1 MLTLHYIDES
11 MLKFPVSKIAAASV
25 ILAINIFKLREKF
38 IEKFSK
44 KSNKIIKK
52 KKDGQEFFQ
61 HAHDAEDDQVIFHL
75 NTDIWNNS
83 EMALQTGYTIEM
95 LKEPLYALS
104 KFVSQN
110 LVPNKLKYFH
120 VEAVQELV
128 NAPYILNPQE

>member
-25 ILAINIFKLREKF
+25 LLAINIFKLREKF
-38 IEKFSK
+38 IQKFSK

-52 KKDGQEFFQ
+52 KDGEEFFQ
-61 HAHDAEDDQVIFHL
+61 HAQDAEDDQVIFHL

-95 LKEPLYALS
+95 LKEPLHALS

-120 VEAVQELV
+120 VEAVQELM
-128 NAPYILNPQE
+128 NAPNILNPQE